1 MAIEYF
7 CCFHSYRKKIAKLS
21 DQEVGRLFRS
31 LLLYSETGEAPE
43 LTGRESVAFD
53 FIADD
58 IDRSKEAYEAR
69 CAQNKANRNGRRP
82 STIVDDGRR
91 QSTIEHKTETK
102 SKTKSKPEPNTT
114 PPDGGSS
121 QGAKAPNAR
130 ARFTPPTVEEVRT
143 YCTERGNHVNPE
155 RFVDFYASKGWKVGN
170 QGMKDWRAAVR
181 TWERSVDQQTS
192 GSSKKGAA
200 TAYTAPSGEGDLDL
214 LEAMIFERAGR

>member
-58 IDRSKEAYEAR
+58 IDRSKEAYEAK
-69 CAQNKANRNGRRP
+69 CAQNKANRSRQRS
-82 STIVDDGRR
+82 STIVDDGQRA
-91 QSTIEHKTETK
+91 STTEHKTKTE
-102 SKTKSKPEPNTT
+102 SKTKGKASTT
-114 PPDGGSS
+114 PSDDGDSK
-121 QGAKAPNAR
+121 GAKAPNAR
-130 ARFTPPTVEEVRT
+130 ARFIPPTTEEVGA
-143 YCTERGNHVNPE
+143 YCTERGNHVNPVQ
-155 RFVDFYASKGWKVGN
+155 FVNFYASKGWKVGN

-181 TWERSVDQQTS
+181 TWEQNDKQQTNCS
-192 GSSKKGAA
+192 RGKGTAA
-200 TAYTAPSGEGDLDL
+200 EYKAPSGEGDLDL
-214 LEAMIFERAGR
+214 LEAMMFREEKP